1 MSRITARRRITR
13 YTLGERTSRREDELT
28 VEEPLEVRVG
38 HRALAV
44 TMRTPG
50 NDIELALGLLVSEGV
65 VRRRDDVLGARHC
78 AGEPGAGEFNVVDVT
93 LAPGVAPPTA
103 NAQHA
108 LTMTSACGICG
119 KDSIEAVRSKSAYP
133 VADDPVR
140 FDPAWIAALPDRM
153 RDAQRMFART
163 GGLHAA
169 ALVDVASDEFLVV
182 REDVGRHNAVDKAIG
197 WALQED
203 RLPLRGTV
211 LVVSG
216 RAGFELAQK
225 ASMAGTPALVAVS
238 APSSLAVDLA
248 NDVGLTLAGFVRGAS
263 LVVYA
268 GDERMQ
274 PADAPMP
281 ADASMPADAPMPA
294 DGPVEVRA

>member
-1 MSRITARRRITR
+1 MSRITARRRVAR

-28 VEEPLEVRVG
+28 VEEPLEVRVNG
-38 HRALAV
+38 RALAV

-50 NDIELALGLLVSEGV
+50 HDIELALGLLVSEGV
-65 VRRRDDVLGARHC
+65 LRRRDDVLGARHC
-78 AGEPGAGEFNVVDVT
+78 AGDPIDGSGEYNVVDVT
-93 LAPGVAPPTA
+93 LAPGVAPPATTA
-103 NAQHA
+103 HHA

-119 KDSIEAVRSKSAYP
+119 KDSIDAVRSKSAYE

-140 FDPAWIAALPDRM
+140 LDPAWLAALPDRM
-153 RDAQRMFART
+153 RESQALFTRT

-169 ALVDVASDEFLVV
+169 ALVDVERDEILVV
-182 REDVGRHNAVDKAIG
+182 REDIGRHNAVDKVVG
-197 WALQED
+197 WALSEN

-225 ASMAGTPALVAVS
+225 ASMAGIPALAAVS
-238 APSSLAVDLA
+238 AASSLAVDLA
-248 NDVGLTLAGFVRGAS
+248 NEVGLTLAGFVRGAS

-268 GDERMQ
+268 GDERMT
-274 PADAPMP
+274 PADATLEVP
-281 ADASMPADAPMPA
+281 A
-294 DGPVEVRA
+294 

>member
-1 MSRITARRRITR
+1 MSRITARRRVAR

-28 VEEPLEVRVG
+28 VEEPLEVRVNG
-38 HRALAV
+38 RALAV

-50 NDIELALGLLVSEGV
+50 HDVELALGLLVSEGV
-65 VRRRDDVLGARHC
+65 LRRRDDVLGARRC
-78 AGEPGAGEFNVVDVT
+78 AGDPIDGSGEYNVVDVT
-93 LAPGVAPPTA
+93 LAPGVAPPATTA
-103 NAQHA
+103 HHA

-119 KDSIEAVRSKSAYP
+119 KDSIDAVRSRSAYE

-140 FDPAWIAALPDRM
+140 LDPAWLAALPDRM
-153 RDAQRMFART
+153 RESQALFTRT

-169 ALVDVASDEFLVV
+169 ALVDVERDEILVV
-182 REDVGRHNAVDKAIG
+182 REDIGRHNAVDKVVG
-197 WALQED
+197 WALSEN

-225 ASMAGTPALVAVS
+225 ASMAGIPALAAVS
-238 APSSLAVDLA
+238 AASSLAVDLA
-248 NDVGLTLAGFVRGAS
+248 NEVGLTLAGFVRGAS

-268 GDERMQ
+268 GDERMT
-274 PADAPMP
+274 PADATLEVP
-281 ADASMPADAPMPA
+281 A
-294 DGPVEVRA
+294 

>member
-1 MSRITARRRITR
+1 MSRITARRRVAR

-28 VEEPLEVRVG
+28 VEEPLEVRVNG
-38 HRALAV
+38 RALAV

-50 NDIELALGLLVSEGV
+50 HDVELALGLLVSEGV
-65 VRRRDDVLGARHC
+65 LRRRDDVLGARHC
-78 AGEPGAGEFNVVDVT
+78 AGDPIDGSGEYNVVDVT
-93 LAPGVAPPTA
+93 LAPGVAPPATTA
-103 NAQHA
+103 HHA

-119 KDSIEAVRSKSAYP
+119 KDSIDAVRSRSAYE

-140 FDPAWIAALPDRM
+140 LDPAWLAALPDRM
-153 RDAQRMFART
+153 RESQALFTRT

-169 ALVDVASDEFLVV
+169 ALVDVERDEILVV
-182 REDVGRHNAVDKAIG
+182 REDIGRHNAVDKVVG
-197 WALQED
+197 WALSEN

-225 ASMAGTPALVAVS
+225 ASMAGIPALAAVS
-238 APSSLAVDLA
+238 AASSLAVDLA
-248 NDVGLTLAGFVRGAS
+248 NEVGLTLAGFVRGAS

-268 GDERMQ
+268 GDERMT
-274 PADAPMP
+274 PADATLEVP
-281 ADASMPADAPMPA
+281 A
-294 DGPVEVRA
+294 

>member
-1 MSRITARRRITR
+1 MSRITARRRVAR

-28 VEEPLEVRVG
+28 VEEPLEVRVAG
-38 HRALAV
+38 DPLAV

-50 NDIELALGLLVSEGV
+50 HDVELALGLLVSEGV
-65 VRRRDDVLGARHC
+65 LRRRDDVIGARHC
-78 AGEPGAGEFNVVDVT
+78 AGDPVDGSGEYNVVDVT
-93 LAPGVAPPTA
+93 LRPGVAPPATTA
-103 NAQHA
+103 HHA

-119 KDSIEAVRSKSAYP
+119 KDSIDAVRSKSAYA

-140 FDPAWIAALPDRM
+140 LDPAWLAALPDRM
-153 RDAQRMFART
+153 REAQALFTRT

-169 ALVDVASDEFLVV
+169 ALVDVEGDEILVV
-182 REDVGRHNAVDKAIG
+182 REDIGRHNAVDKVVG
-197 WALQED
+197 WALRED

-225 ASMAGTPALVAVS
+225 ASMAGIPALAAVS
-238 APSSLAVDLA
+238 AASSLAADLA
-248 NDVGLTLAGFVRGAS
+248 DEVGLTLAGFVRGAS

-268 GDERMQ
+268 GDERMTS
-274 PADAPMP
+274 ADAKL
-281 ADASMPADAPMPA
+281 
-294 DGPVEVRA
+294 EVGA

>member
-1 MSRITARRRITR
+1 VSRITARRRITR

-50 NDIELALGLLVSEGV
+50 HDVDLALGLLVSEGV

-103 NAQHA
+103 TAQHA

-119 KDSIEAVRSKSAYP
+119 KDSIDAVRSKSAYP
-133 VADDPVR
+133 VADDPIR

-169 ALVDVASDEFLVV
+169 AIVDVASDEFLVV
-182 REDVGRHNAVDKAIG
+182 REDVGRHNAVDKVVG
-197 WALQED
+197 QMLLES
-203 RLPLRGTV
+203 RLPLVDHV

-216 RAGFELAQK
+216 RTSYEIVQK
-225 ASMAGTPALVAVS
+225 AWLAGVGIVSSVS
-238 APSSLAVDLA
+238 APSSLAIALA
-248 NDVGLTLAGFVRGAS
+248 EEAGITLVGFARAAGFNIYSHASRVR
-263 LVVYA
+263 L
-268 GDERMQ
+268 
-274 PADAPMP
+274 
-281 ADASMPADAPMPA
+281 
-294 DGPVEVRA
+294 